1 MFTHEQLFFMM
12 WGNNWCSSYTA
23 ATTQHMLTSDNHA
36 PAVARLGL
44 TAQNSRGFKEAFKC
58 KSKEPTCEIF

>member
-1 MFTHEQLFFMM
+1 
-12 WGNNWCSSYTA
+12 
-23 ATTQHMLTSDNHA
+23 
-36 PAVARLGL
+36 VARLGL